1 MQDKLKIVVV
11 DDIPEFANNLK
22 KIIEKNPRVEK
33 VWTSNDGG
41 DAVVQIMD
49 VEPDIAFLDMEM
61 PKKNGLQVMEAIY
74 WYPCMDK
81 YPKFVLLTATCDA
94 NLYEKA
100 RELEFDFEIVHKP
113 FDFERIHK
121 CIDEF
126 VPMEIDEDERKRKAE
141 EEAKEIE
148 EVRKE
153 LRMLGF
159 LKRKPKTNRI
169 KKK

>member
-1 MQDKLKIVVV
+1 MQDKLKIFIA
-11 DDIPEFANNLK
+11 DDNVALANNLK
-22 KIIEKNPRVEK
+22 KIIEKNPRVES
-33 VWTSNDGG
+33 VWVSNDGG
-41 DAVVQIMD
+41 DAVAEIMR
-49 VEPDIAFLDMEM
+49 VEPDIVFADMKM

-81 YPKFVLLTATCDA
+81 FPKFVLLTATCDA
-94 NLYEKA
+94 SLYEKA

-126 VPMEIDEDERKRKAE
+126 VPIEIDEEERKRKAE

-159 LKRKPKTNRI
+159 LKRKPK
-169 KKK
+169 KK